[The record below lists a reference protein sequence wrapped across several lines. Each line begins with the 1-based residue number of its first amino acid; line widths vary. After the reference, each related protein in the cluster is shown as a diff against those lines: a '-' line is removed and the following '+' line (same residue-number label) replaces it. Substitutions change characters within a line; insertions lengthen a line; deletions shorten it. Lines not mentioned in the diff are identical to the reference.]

1 MSLIHRSELEKLEL
15 IVVKVGSKI
24 LTPQSANEHIE
35 RISSLVRNMSDII
48 DSGIKVVFI
57 SSGAVAH
64 GRLRL
69 GLTER
74 PKSIPMKQAC
84 AGVGQIEL
92 MNIYRDCFSKYD
104 KHCGQIL
111 LTWDDLREKSR
122 YLNLRNTLF
131 TMLENNIIPIIN
143 ENDSIGVEE
152 IGFGDNDTLAAQIA
166 MVTNAD
172 LFMTLTDINGL
183 YTANPKKD
191 ADATHIPLVESFND
205 ALRSMA
211 DADGNDVGTGGMVT
225 KIRAAEMVNKA
236 GVAAIIGDGYDNE
249 LVDIINNKNL
259 GTLFLTSNSRMGSK
273 KRFLAFTDNATGTIT
288 IDDGAKE
295 ALIDKGKSLLPA
307 GIISV
312 DGEFYEGDTVN
323 ISNRGKVVARGI
335 VNYSSSSVELIKGHK
350 SSEIEKLIGAN
361 DYGVV
366 VHRNNMAV
374 LG

>member
-1 MSLIHRSELEKLEL
+1 MSLINRKELTDLEL

-48 DSGIKVVFI
+48 DSGTKVVFI
-57 SSGAVAH
+57 SSGAVSH
-64 GRLRL
+64 GRLSL
-69 GLTER
+69 GLKER
-74 PKSIPMKQAC
+74 PASIPMKQAC

-92 MNIYRDCFSKYD
+92 MKIYSECFAKHE

-111 LTWDDLREKSR
+111 LTWDDLRDKNR

-143 ENDSIGVEE
+143 ENDSIGIEE

-191 ADATHIPLVESFND
+191 PDATHIPLVESFND
-205 ALRSMA
+205 ALRAMA

-249 LVDIINNKNL
+249 LVDIINNPAL
-259 GTLFLTSNSRMGSK
+259 GTLFLTENSRMVAK
-273 KRFLAFTDNATGTIT
+273 KRFLAFSDAASGSVM
-288 IDDGAKE
+288 IDDGARK
-295 ALIDKGKSLLPA
+295 ALIDNGKSLLPA
-307 GIISV
+307 GIV
-312 DGEFYEGDTVN
+312 DTDGEFYEGDTVN
-323 ISNRGKVVARGI
+323 IINRGEVVARGI
-335 VNYSSSSVELIKGHK
+335 VNYSSPNVELIKGHK
-350 SSEIEKLIGAN
+350 SSEIEHIIGAN

-374 LG
+374 IV